1 MRPMDKLWA
10 PWRINYITNN
20 AKEKKCLFCKVKK
33 ARDNQKNLVVFR
45 SKLCFVM
52 LNLFPYNNGHLMV
65 SPYRHISNVSDLN
78 KEEMVDLFKAVA
90 LMEKILTKTI
100 KSQGYNIGINSG
112 KVAGAGL
119 AGHLHI
125 HLVPRWQGDTNFMP
139 IVAETKVISQSLQEL
154 YKLLRKEIIKTKGV
168 SLC

>member
-10 PWRINYITNN
+10 PWRIKYITNTP
-20 AKEKKCLFCKVKK
+20 KDKRCLFCKVKK
-33 ARDNQKNLVVFR
+33 MPDNQKNLVVFR
-45 SKLCFVM
+45 SKLCFVI
-52 LNLFPYNNGHLMV
+52 LNIFPYNNGHLMI

-78 KEEMVDLFKAVA
+78 KEEIVDLFKAVA

>member
-1 MRPMDKLWA
+1 
-10 PWRINYITNN
+10 
-20 AKEKKCLFCKVKK
+20 
-33 ARDNQKNLVVFR
+33 
-45 SKLCFVM
+45 
-52 LNLFPYNNGHLMV
+52 MV

-78 KEEMVDLFKAVA
+78 KEEMVDLFKAAA

-112 KVAGAGL
+112 KVAGAGIL
-119 AGHLHI
+119 GHLHI

-139 IVAETKVISQSLQEL
+139 IIAETKVISQSLQEL
-154 YKLLRKEIIKTKGV
+154 YKILRKEIIKTKGL